1 MPKPLNSLEKLCQCH
16 DAIEK
21 FFLRQ
26 ISYIIFWGNPKISD
40 KKAFKL
46 YFSILVC
53 AGMVV

>member
-26 ISYIIFWGNPKISD
+26 IPYIIFWGNPKISD